1 MSKGE
6 REQRVDALIEELG
19 LVHVA
24 QSYVG
29 DEEIRG
35 VSGGERRRV
44 SIGVDVI
51 HDPPILLLDEPTSGL
66 DSSTALHVV
75 ALLATMA
82 QRRNQIVILT
92 IHQPSYRILEYI
104 SYFLLLTSSGNVA
117 HSGSLRCLEKT
128 IKKMD
133 LKVPIQLNALEFA
146 MEIPLMAATRPTL
159 EDHLK
164 SPMIFAPP
172 TPASPLSEELIL
184 KKQSRYS
191 EITHLSW
198 RFWRVMYRTKQLF
211 LSRIMQALVGGFGL
225 GSVYLHIKQSKTGV
239 TERLGLFAFTLSFLL
254 SSTVEA
260 LPIFLQERRVLMRE
274 SSRSMYRLSSY
285 MIANT
290 LIFMPFLLIISIIFS
305 SSVYWLVGL
314 RQSYT
319 AFAYFTFVVWLIL
332 LMASSLVQFLSAISP
347 DFILGNSLI
356 STSLGV
362 FFLFSGYFIPK
373 SSIPRYWMFMY
384 YVSPYRYPLDS
395 LLVNEYWGMK
405 DVCFQWVDYGA
416 GPSKCGLTGSD
427 VLTNRGLDRDCRWE
441 NVWIMLGFFMFY
453 RFLSWIVLIWKASR
467 TMH

>member
-211 LSRIMQALVGGFGL
+211 LSRIMQALVG
-225 GSVYLHIKQSKTGV
+225 
-239 TERLGLFAFTLSFLL
+239 
-254 SSTVEA
+254 
-260 LPIFLQERRVLMRE
+260 
-274 SSRSMYRLSSY
+274 
-285 MIANT
+285 
-290 LIFMPFLLIISIIFS
+290 
-305 SSVYWLVGL
+305 
-314 RQSYT
+314 
-319 AFAYFTFVVWLIL
+319 
-332 LMASSLVQFLSAISP
+332 
-347 DFILGNSLI
+347 
-356 STSLGV
+356 
-362 FFLFSGYFIPK
+362 
-373 SSIPRYWMFMY
+373 
-384 YVSPYRYPLDS
+384 
-395 LLVNEYWGMK
+395 
-405 DVCFQWVDYGA
+405 
-416 GPSKCGLTGSD
+416 
-427 VLTNRGLDRDCRWE
+427 
-441 NVWIMLGFFMFY
+441 
-453 RFLSWIVLIWKASR
+453 
-467 TMH
+467 